1 LNLINNENLHE
12 GRYLKRS
19 PKLTE
24 AISPVIDLVPA
35 TLARGAA
42 TGDVRAD
49 VDALDCHVT
58 LAPMGYYPVSNRFT
72 LKAFVG
78 RDYTE
83 PSVIEAVTEL
93 QVKRC

>member
-42 TGDVRAD
+42 TGDLRAD
-49 VDALDCHVT
+49 VDALDFHVT
-58 LAPMGYYPVSNRFT
+58 LAAMRYYPVFNRFT

-78 RDYTE
+78 RDNTE
-83 PSVIEAVTEL
+83 PSVIEAVT
-93 QVKRC
+93 

>member
-1 LNLINNENLHE
+1 M
-12 GRYLKRS
+12 
-19 PKLTE
+19 
-24 AISPVIDLVPA
+24 PA

-42 TGDVRAD
+42 TGDLRARCGR
-49 VDALDCHVT
+49 AGFPRHAGRNGL
-58 LAPMGYYPVSNRFT
+58 LPVSNRFT

>member
-1 LNLINNENLHE
+1 LNLINNGNLHE

-24 AISPVIDLVPA
+24 AISPVIDLMRA

-49 VDALDCHVT
+49 VDALDFHVT
-58 LAPMGYYPVSNRFT
+58 LAAMGYYPVSNRFT